1 MTIDAELINP
11 PPRAAAAVLDAA
23 RYRVSAAA
31 ATTWLIIVSGVLRI
45 LAASSVGL
53 GIGESYYF
61 GAARHLSL
69 SYFDQPPAAAF
80 LAGMSLRLAGTASG
94 LVLRMPFILLFA
106 GSTWLAFLVGR
117 RLFGPWQGFWAA
129 ALFNLAPVFA
139 LSTGIFLQPEGP
151 LMFFWLA
158 TIYCLAP
165 LLLDP
170 VRPDANRQWIAAG
183 AMLGLAMLSK
193 YSALFIALGAGLYLM
208 ADRDRRRRLTQPG
221 PWLAVAVALIC
232 FTPVLAWNA
241 NHGWISLL
249 WQGNRGANYHG
260 LHLDWLTHNLTGQ
273 MIELLPWLWLPMI
286 VEPFRA
292 IRGTSTELPARRLLV
307 CIGLPPILAFS
318 AVSAYAPIGDHFHW
332 GTPGYLTLL
341 IGLGATVHRWL
352 SRGGIVTRFAVA
364 TCAAASVGFMF
375 LVNVQAVTGQFT
387 GGSGAV
393 GRWLAAGN
401 DATIELI
408 DYRDLQAA
416 FQNWGLL
423 GRKDLFVFSD
433 RWYVGGK
440 VDYGLKGQL
449 PFLLF
454 SSSDP
459 REYAFFDTPSRW
471 IGKEGIL
478 VSKRDDAHHE
488 VRDDFGPYCSTFSPI
503 GTVPIQRRN
512 RVELTLY
519 VYRCGSLL
527 RAYPM
532 PYG

>member
-1 MTIDAELINP
+1 MTIDAELIDP
-11 PPRAAAAVLDAA
+11 HPRAAAVVLDAA
-23 RYRVSAAA
+23 WYRVSAVA
-31 ATTWLIIVSGVLRI
+31 ATTWLIIISGVLRI
-45 LAASSVGL
+45 VAASSVGL

-80 LAGMSLRLAGTASG
+80 LAGMSLRLAGTANG
-94 LVLRMPFILLFA
+94 LALRMPFILLFA

-129 ALFNLAPVFA
+129 VLFNLAPVFA

-165 LLLDP
+165 LLLGP

-183 AMLGLAMLSK
+183 AMLGLALLSK
-193 YSALFIALGAGLYLM
+193 YSALFIALGAGLFLL
-208 ADRDRRRRLTQPG
+208 ADRDRRRWLAQPG
-221 PWLAVAVALIC
+221 PWLAVAVSLIC

-273 MIELLPWLWLPMI
+273 MIELLPWIWLPLLI
-286 VEPFRA
+286 EPLRA
-292 IRGTSTELPARRLLV
+292 IRGTSAELSVRRLLV

-352 SRGGIVTRFAVA
+352 SRGGIITRFAVS
-364 TCAAASVGFMF
+364 TCAAASVGFMC

-393 GRWLAAGN
+393 GHWLAAGN

-408 DYRDLQAA
+408 DYQDLQTA
-416 FQNWGLL
+416 FRNWGLL

-440 VDYGLKGQL
+440 VDYGLKDQL

-459 REYAFFDTPSRW
+459 REYAFFDQPSRW
-471 IGKEGIL
+471 VGKEGIL

-488 VRDDFGPYCSTFSPI
+488 VRDDFSPYCSTFDQI

>member
-1 MTIDAELINP
+1 MTIDAELLDP
-11 PPRAAAAVLDAA
+11 TYRTTAVVVDSAW
-23 RYRVSAAA
+23 YRVSAAV
-31 ATTWLIIVSGVLRI
+31 ATIWLIAVTSVLRI
-45 LAASSVGL
+45 IAASSVGL

-80 LAGMSLRLAGTASG
+80 LAGMSLRLAGTVNG

-106 GSTWLAFLVGR
+106 GSTWLMFLVGR

-129 ALFNLAPVFA
+129 VLLNLAPVFA

-158 TIYCLAP
+158 TLYCVAP
-165 LLLDP
+165 LLLGP
-170 VRPDANRQWIAAG
+170 VRRDVNRRWIAAG
-183 AMLGLAMLSK
+183 AMLGLALLSK
-193 YSALFIALGAGLYLM
+193 YSALFVALGAGLYLL
-208 ADRDRRRRLTQPG
+208 ADRDRRRWLMQPG
-221 PWLAVAVALIC
+221 PWLAVGAALIC
-232 FTPVLAWNA
+232 VIPILIWNA

-260 LHLDWLTHNLTGQ
+260 LHLDWLVHNVSGQ
-273 MIELLPWLWLPMI
+273 VIELLPWFWLLL
-286 VEPFRA
+286 VAELFRA
-292 IRGTSTELPARRLLV
+292 IRGTSAELPARRLLV
-307 CIGLPPILAFS
+307 CVGLPPILAFT

-352 SRGGIVTRFAVA
+352 NCGGIVTRLAVA
-364 TCAAASVGFMF
+364 TCAVASIAFMF
-375 LVNVQAVTGQFT
+375 VVNVQAVTGRYT
-387 GGSGAV
+387 SGYGAV
-393 GRWLAAGN
+393 SRWLAAGN

-408 DYRDLQAA
+408 DYKDLLTA
-416 FQNWGLL
+416 FRNWGLL
-423 GRKDLFVFSD
+423 NRKDVFVFAD

-449 PFLLF
+449 PLLLF
-454 SSSDP
+454 NSSDP
-459 REYAFFDTPSRW
+459 REYAFFDSPSRW
-471 IGKEGIL
+471 VGKEGIL

-488 VRDDFGPYCSTFSPI
+488 VRDDFGPYCSALEPM
-503 GTVPIQRRN
+503 GAVPIQRRD
-512 RVELTLY
+512 RAELTLH
-519 VYRCGSLL
+519 VYRCASLL